1 MSYKTDLKSDW
12 CDMEIARPGELET
25 VIDFTVYTMS
35 DMEIARF
42 ILWAI
47 WRSLDLYYERY
58 GDR

>member
-25 VIDFTVYTMS
+25 VINFTVYTMS

-42 ILWAI
+42 ILRAI
-47 WRSLDLYYERY
+47 TKIARPE
-58 GDR
+58 